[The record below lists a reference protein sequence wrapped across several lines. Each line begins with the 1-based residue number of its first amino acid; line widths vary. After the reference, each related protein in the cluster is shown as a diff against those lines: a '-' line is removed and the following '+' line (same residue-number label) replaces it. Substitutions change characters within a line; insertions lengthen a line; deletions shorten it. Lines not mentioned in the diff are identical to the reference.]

1 MNDINYINSILTAV
15 DEINLL
21 SKKKKN
27 TNVSSSQN
35 FIPKL
40 NKNSKIPTDINNI
53 ISEAEEYKKKP
64 SIEHATND
72 LTEDNN
78 LHKEISNLNFK
89 IEDLGKEL
97 KKLKLV
103 YEDKTTLDSKAVNS
117 INILEVTID
126 NLNKK
131 ITKFKK
137 TEDQLNSQI
146 LGIMQNNS
154 IITQKNKNLE
164 YLYNSTK
171 ITKNDKDT
179 RIFLI
184 SIYNKVKK
192 YKKIFLHLRNILLN
206 AERDLNFY
214 KKNYERLDIQ
224 NDTLKKNR

>member
-53 ISEAEEYKKKP
+53 ISEAEEYRKKP
-64 SIEHATND
+64 SNEHATND

-117 INILEVTID
+117 TNILEATID

-137 TEDQLNSQI
+137 TEDQLKSQI
-146 LGIMQNNS
+146 LGIMQDNN

-164 YLYNSTK
+164 NLYNSTK

-179 RIFLI
+179 RIILI

-214 KKNYERLDIQ
+214 KENYERLDIQ